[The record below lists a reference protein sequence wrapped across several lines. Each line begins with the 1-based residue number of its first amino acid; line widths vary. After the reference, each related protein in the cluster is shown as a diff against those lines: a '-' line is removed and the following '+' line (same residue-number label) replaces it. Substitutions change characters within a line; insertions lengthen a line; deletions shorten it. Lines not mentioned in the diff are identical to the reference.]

1 MGVLNN
7 SEEIQK
13 DIREAEE
20 KIRKDKELFKSQRK
34 AALTWNIIFFIGI
47 LITSIIVS
55 LFTKSDNFNFKDLFT
70 TKDGDK
76 ISLWVSLLGL
86 LISFI
91 VGVSASYAKKITE
104 KDKFDVEDFLNEV
117 YSSKLDKSSLNPNR
131 NYYDWNWKNH

>member
-1 MGVLNN
+1 M
-7 SEEIQK
+7 
-13 DIREAEE
+13 
-20 KIRKDKELFKSQRK
+20 
-34 AALTWNIIFFIGI
+34 
-47 LITSIIVS
+47 S

-131 NYYDWNWKNH
+131 NYYD